1 MVRQLPSLFNLD
13 INLFAMYRRTLNDT
27 EKNDYISAVK
37 CLQSRPAFEPRAIS
51 AIQSRFDDFQALHIQ
66 VADRVHLTVS
76 TNKFHD
82 VNVNHNAPSEI
93 ALIRAI
99 SYLGTDIF
107 YVSTK
112 MRCEQNVGTKGP
124 LRKFFFFSS

>member
-13 INLFAMYRRTLNDT
+13 INLFAIYRRTLNDT

-82 VNVNHNAPSEI
+82 VNHKATSEI
-93 ALIRAI
+93 AFIGPIPTLAQ
-99 SYLGTDIF
+99 IF
-107 YVSTK
+107 FTY
-112 MRCEQNVGTKGP
+112 
-124 LRKFFFFSS
+124 LRKRVANRMWVQRGRSVSSFFPS

>member
-13 INLFAMYRRTLNDT
+13 VGLFSMYRRTLNDT
-27 EKNDYISAVK
+27 EKTDYISAVK

-66 VADRVHLTVS
+66 VAEAVHLTVS

-82 VNVNHNAPSEI
+82 VNHKATFWNRTHRDN
-93 ALIRAI
+93 
-99 SYLGTDIF
+99 SYPGTDIS

-112 MRCEQNVGTKGP
+112 MRCEQSVGTKGP
-124 LRKFFFFSS
+124 LRKSLFFHRR

>member
-1 MVRQLPSLFNLD
+1 MVRQLPSIFNLD
-13 INLFAMYRRTLNDT
+13 INLFAMYRRTLSDT

-82 VNVNHNAPSEI
+82 VNHNAPSEI
-93 ALIRAI
+93 ALIGPFLTLAQ
-99 SYLGTDIF
+99 IF
-107 YVSTK
+107 FT
-112 MRCEQNVGTKGP
+112 C
-124 LRKFFFFSS
+124 LRKCAANRMWVQRGRSVSSFFSS

>member
-1 MVRQLPSLFNLD
+1 M
-13 INLFAMYRRTLNDT
+13 
-27 EKNDYISAVK
+27 K

-76 TNKFHD
+76 SNKFDD
-82 VNVNHNAPSEI
+82 VNVVTRLLNRTH
-93 ALIRAI
+93 RDI
-99 SYLGTDIF
+99 SYRGTDIF
-107 YVSTK
+107 YVSMK

-124 LRKFFFFSS
+124 LRKPLSFIVDNTMGL